1 MNSLLSRDE
10 QAQETTLSHLTGT
23 LIGQI
28 SKLAR
33 QEVALAKAE
42 VKQVAH
48 KSARDGVGI
57 VAGAVLVHAAVM
69 TLVALACV
77 GLSFVMPLWASMACV
92 SAVLL
97 LAGSVTI
104 KLSLDKLK
112 DDSTLEHLPKSLA
125 ANREFLREQV
135 A

>member
-42 VKQVAH
+42 VKQVAQR
-48 KSARDGVGI
+48 SARDGVGI
-57 VAGAVLVHAAVM
+57 VAGADIVHAAVL

-77 GLSFVMPLWASMACV
+77 GLSYVMPLWASMACV
-92 SAVLL
+92 SLVLL
-97 LAGSVTI
+97 VAGSAIV
-104 KLSLDKLK
+104 KVSLDKLK

>member
-42 VKQVAH
+42 VKQVAQR
-48 KSARDGVGI
+48 SARDGVGI
-57 VAGAVLVHAAVM
+57 VAGAVIVHAAVL

-77 GLSFVMPLWASMACV
+77 GLSYVMPLWASMACV
-92 SAVLL
+92 SLVLL
-97 LAGSVTI
+97 VAGSAIV
-104 KLSLDKLK
+104 KVSLDKLK